1 MTGYPA
7 HHHPALPDQASGN
20 RPGARQELEA
30 GRRQGTHSLRI
41 ALGVTVTFML
51 VELVGGLWT
60 NSLALL
66 ADAGHMLT
74 DAAALGLSLFAVWF
88 MRRPATA
95 AKTYGYFRVEILA
108 ALINGTALLVIAF
121 LILWES
127 YHRFQNPEAIRSVE
141 MFVIATIGLGA
152 NLFSAWILHGCHQ
165 ESLNLRGAFLH
176 IMGDVL
182 GSIGAM
188 IAGMAI
194 ILWGSYWADPAVSVL
209 VSFLIL
215 VSAWRL
221 VRDSVEVL
229 LEGTPAHV
237 NLALMENELCQV
249 TGVESVHD
257 LHVWTLTSGVHAM
270 TCHAVVNQEEERS
283 RVLEQLIAMAR
294 DQFEI
299 DHTTIQIEHQD
310 PCPNDTTF
318 CH

>member
-1 MTGYPA
+1 MTDPA
-7 HHHPALPDQASGN
+7 QGEAQVSGH
-20 RPGARQELEA
+20 RPNAPGELQVE
-30 GRRQGTHSLRI
+30 RRQGTRSLRI
-41 ALGVTVTFML
+41 ALCITVTFML
-51 VELVGGLWT
+51 VELVGGWWT

-74 DAAALGLSLFAVWF
+74 DAAALGLSLFAIWF
-88 MRRPATA
+88 MRRPATPE
-95 AKTYGYFRVEILA
+95 KTYGYFRVEILA

-121 LILWES
+121 FILWES
-127 YHRFQNPEAIRSVE
+127 YHRFREPEAILSVQ
-141 MFVIATIGLGA
+141 MLVIATIGLGA
-152 NLFSAWILHGCHQ
+152 NLFSAWILHSCHH

-176 IMGDVL
+176 ILGDVL

-188 IAGMAI
+188 IAAGAI
-194 ILWGSYWADPAVSVL
+194 ILWGVYWADPVVSAL
-209 VSFLIL
+209 VSLLIL

-237 NLALMENELCQV
+237 NLSLMKQELCKV
-249 TGVESVHD
+249 TGVDSVHD

-270 TCHAVVNQEEERS
+270 TCHAVVQEEGSDRGA
-283 RVLEQLIAMAR
+283 LEQLIAISR
-294 DQFEI
+294 EQFDI
-299 DHTTIQIEHQD
+299 HHTTIQIERQD

>member
-7 HHHPALPDQASGN
+7 HRVEASLDQASGN
-20 RPGARQELEA
+20 RRGVRAQLEA
-30 GRRQGTHSLRI
+30 SRQQGTRSLRI
-41 ALGVTVTFML
+41 ALAITVTFML
-51 VELVGGLWT
+51 VEFAGGLWT

-74 DAAALGLSLFAVWF
+74 DAAALALSLFAVWF
-88 MRRPATA
+88 IRRPATA
-95 AKTYGYFRVEILA
+95 EKTYGYFRVEILA

-121 LILWES
+121 FIFWES
-127 YHRFQNPEAIRSVE
+127 YARFQEPEAIRSVE

-152 NLFSAWILHGCHQ
+152 NLFSAWILHRSHQ

-188 IAGMAI
+188 MAGVAI
-194 ILWGSYWADPAVSVL
+194 IFWGIYWADPAVSVL

-221 VRDSVEVL
+221 VRDSVGIL

-237 NLALMENELCQV
+237 NLSVMKEEFCKV
-249 TGVESVHD
+249 TGVSSVHD
-257 LHVWTLTSGVHAM
+257 LHVWTLTSGVYAM
-270 TCHAVVNQEEERS
+270 TCHAVVDEEGGHS
-283 RVLEQLIAMAR
+283 VLEQLISVSR
-294 DQFEI
+294 DRFDI
-299 DHTTIQIEHQD
+299 HHTTIQIEHQD

>member
-1 MTGYPA
+1 MTDPA
-7 HHHPALPDQASGN
+7 RPGEAQPDQASGQPPN
-20 RPGARQELEA
+20 VPGELQAE
-30 GRRQGTHSLRI
+30 RRQGTRSLRI
-41 ALGVTVTFML
+41 ALCVTVTFML
-51 VELVGGLWT
+51 VELVGGWWT

-74 DAAALGLSLFAVWF
+74 DAAALGLSLFAIWF

-95 AKTYGYFRVEILA
+95 EKTYGYFRVEILA

-121 LILWES
+121 FILWES
-127 YHRFQNPEAIRSVE
+127 YHRFQQPEAILSVQ
-141 MFVIATIGLGA
+141 MLVIATVGLGA
-152 NLFSAWILHGCHQ
+152 NLFSAWILHSCHH

-176 IMGDVL
+176 ILGDVL

-188 IAGMAI
+188 IAGGAI
-194 ILWGSYWADPAVSVL
+194 ILWGVYWADPVVSAL
-209 VSFLIL
+209 VSLLIL

-237 NLALMENELCQV
+237 NLSLMKQELCKV
-249 TGVESVHD
+249 TGVDSVHD

-270 TCHAVVNQEEERS
+270 TCHAVVEEEGSGRGA
-283 RVLEQLIAMAR
+283 LEQLIAVSR
-294 DQFEI
+294 DQFDI
-299 DHTTIQIEHQD
+299 HHTTIQIEHQD